1 MRVGAN
7 PISIMERGRLEQRM
21 SWEDETNSHREKTAF
36 RALARPLAR
45 AAPPPPAS
53 RTWRLQSDEAAGG
66 CCAASGLRSP
76 SGGPGEPTRTS
87 RPARPRQ
94 SPALGTMASL
104 EVPGEEGGL
113 EGRSGCPR
121 GFAPSTFA
129 HSPSGQRERGCS
141 LGPVTSPV
149 RSAPRPC
156 DPGRRALLTPAGRA
170 STASRRF
177 SPGAAPLV

>member
-121 GFAPSTFA
+121 GFAPQPSLTA
-129 HSPSGQRERGCS
+129 RQGSVNEDVLSGLSPPQSGPPHGPATRGVGPSS
-141 LGPVTSPV
+141 LLRAGPPQ
-149 RSAPRPC
+149 PH
-156 DPGRRALLTPAGRA
+156 GG
-170 STASRRF
+170 SRQ
-177 SPGAAPLV
+177 AQLH